1 MTNLTNKQTGRE
13 QLKSLINAKAT
24 TPEEKKNLF
33 EQRKNMVERICK
45 EIKNEPEVGPTL
57 KSTFLGTGAFVSA
70 GLFSSH
76 YLSSPND
83 FSGKHLL
90 IASLLSAPV
99 VLYTIGKEWY
109 NSYKEHKI
117 ATKDYVYETYQIENG
132 NWRAQHLYKM
142 LDDFVNNKELN
153 KRDLSEVYDSR
164 YSDVVLLLASMNN
177 VNARKVRYLKY
188 LEDNVWPNEWQK
200 NFEN

>member
-109 NSYKEHKI
+109 NSYKEHKN

-142 LDDFVNNKELN
+142 LDDFVNNK
-153 KRDLSEVYDSR
+153 
-164 YSDVVLLLASMNN
+164 
-177 VNARKVRYLKY
+177 
-188 LEDNVWPNEWQK
+188 
-200 NFEN
+200 